1 MDKSYIIR
9 NALVVN
15 EGTENH
21 ADVLISNGIIQKIDK
36 QISNAVNAI
45 EINAEALMLMPGAID
60 DQVHFREPG
69 LTHKGEIYTE
79 SRASVAGGITSY
91 MEMPNTNPPALTQ
104 KLLQEKYEIGAQ
116 KSLANFSFFMGTSND
131 NLEEV
136 LRTDKKNV
144 CGIKIFMGSST
155 GSMLVD
161 NKQTLEAVFS
171 KADLLIATHCEDE
184 ATIKSNLELYKEKY
198 GDAANVTMHGRIRSE
213 EACYL
218 SSSMAVEMA
227 KKHNTRLHIL
237 HISTA
242 KETALFGNDIPL
254 AQKRITSE
262 ACIHH
267 LWFCD
272 EDYKTKGNFIKW
284 NPSIKTSADRDAVW
298 AALLDNRID
307 IIATDHAPHTLEEKT
322 QHYWQAPSGGPLVQ
336 HAVQAM
342 LTKSAE
348 GKIPLTRVIEKM
360 CHAPAICFNV
370 HKRGFIRE
378 GYSAD
383 LVLVDI
389 NKPYTVQKNNLL
401 YKCGWS
407 PMEGTTFTATV
418 ITTFVNGNIVY
429 DNGNIIE
436 GSNGQRLTFDRE

>member
-1 MDKSYIIR
+1 M
-9 NALVVN
+9 
-15 EGTENH
+15 
-21 ADVLISNGIIQKIDK
+21 
-36 QISNAVNAI
+36 
-45 EINAEALMLMPGAID
+45 
-60 DQVHFREPG
+60 
-69 LTHKGEIYTE
+69 
-79 SRASVAGGITSY
+79 
-91 MEMPNTNPPALTQ
+91 
-104 KLLQEKYEIGAQ
+104 
-116 KSLANFSFFMGTSND
+116 
-131 NLEEV
+131 
-136 LRTDKKNV
+136 
-144 CGIKIFMGSST
+144 
-155 GSMLVD
+155 
-161 NKQTLEAVFS
+161 
-171 KADLLIATHCEDE
+171 
-184 ATIKSNLELYKEKY
+184 YKEKY

-242 KETALFGNDIPL
+242 KETSLFGNNVPL

-298 AALLDNRID
+298 AAFVEQPHRHYCNRSC
-307 IIATDHAPHTLEEKT
+307 ATHFGRKT

-348 GKIPLTRVIEKM
+348 GKIPLTLVIEKM

-370 HKRGFIRE
+370 HNRGFIRE
-378 GYSAD
+378 GYFAD

-407 PMEGTTFTATV
+407 PMESTTFHYRYYYFCKRKYC
-418 ITTFVNGNIVY
+418 I
-429 DNGNIIE
+429 
-436 GSNGQRLTFDRE
+436 R

>member
-45 EINAEALMLMPGAID
+45 EINAEGLMLMPGAID

-69 LTHKGEIYTE
+69 LTHKGDIYSE
-79 SRASVAGGITSY
+79 SRAAVAGGITSY

-171 KADLLIATHCEDE
+171 KSDLLIATHCEDE

-242 KETALFGNDIPL
+242 KETSLFGNNVPL

-348 GKIPLTRVIEKM
+348 GKIPLTLVIEKM

-370 HKRGFIRE
+370 HNRGFIRE
-378 GYSAD
+378 GYFAD